1 MRAYSLPGLLPALHG
16 TNFVTFGGAL
26 MGQMAATG
34 AEKCPAAGAGP
45 GPVEARAGDDREK
58 DRQTEERQKD
68 RQ

>member
-1 MRAYSLPGLLPALHG
+1 
-16 TNFVTFGGAL
+16 